1 MLFLPVGKS
10 RRFWNRHHWN
20 DSINY
25 IKLLIKF
32 THVLVFPLLPHHTH
46 KLNQYYKTYVP
57 LFTPKQT
64 NENTKY
70 FMLIQ
75 TKQNHENKLY
85 YISSSLLQNRTTL
98 IIQLCVFFYKKHFY
112 KEHEAEIREKLKNK
126 EKKTCIVYLCSL
138 FPPPY
143 RLVNKMKVTSL
154 GISSNKNTFSSLHV

>member
-1 MLFLPVGKS
+1 MLFLSVGKS

-20 DSINY
+20 DSINC

-75 TKQNHENKLY
+75 TKQNYENKLY

-98 IIQLCVFFYKKHFY
+98 IIQLHLLFYKKHFY
-112 KEHEAEIREKLKNK
+112 KKHEAEISEKLKTK
-126 EKKTCIVYLCSL
+126 EKENVYCVSL
-138 FPPPY
+138 F
-143 RLVNKMKVTSL
+143 LVPSPL
-154 GISSNKNTFSSLHV
+154 SSSK